1 MAADPLAWP
10 LRLVLDRREDVVR
23 TVPSLTVLE
32 LSLPS
37 LDDWHDDYSCTDAD
51 GARLRLVLT
60 AHTLLFAARV
70 DRSWHRG
77 RLRVVQG
84 RTVDGDL
91 LLAERSD
98 GVLTRTLEFEPNGH
112 RTPAPNWPA
121 PLRPG
126 ADLGLTPSPVTPAEF
141 DRLWTGSTQARPQR
155 RYRSGWWGRFS
166 AAPGATPTGSPGDR
180 SR

>member
-10 LRLVLDRREDVVR
+10 LRLVPDRGADVVW

-37 LDDWHDDYSCTDAD
+37 LGDWDDDYTCSDAE
-51 GARLRLVLT
+51 GARLRLVVA
-60 AHTLLFAARV
+60 AHTLLYAARV

-77 RLRVVQG
+77 RLAVVQG
-84 RTVDGDL
+84 RTEDGDL

-98 GVLTRTLEFEPNGH
+98 GVVTRTLEFEPNGH

-121 PLRPG
+121 PLRAG
-126 ADLGLTPSPVTPAEF
+126 ADLGLVPSPVAPAEF
-141 DRLWTGSTQARPQR
+141 DRLWTGSTQARPGR
-155 RYRSGWWGRFS
+155 RYRSGWWGRFT
-166 AAPGATPTGSPGDR
+166 AAAAASPTGQPGAR